1 MGRQVTV
8 TRRIKIDVS
17 GKSIRLLYDDAKDLL
32 EATHLNDV
40 MHVTYRGQ
48 NRQ

>member
-8 TRRIKIDVS
+8 TRRIQIDVS
-17 GKSIRLLYDDAKDLL
+17 GKSARLLYDDAKDLL